1 MTTRLKP
8 DADFVRGYADTVHRM
23 LRERA
28 ALPREELE
36 YVVGAVSKLKDERL
50 KAGVAGLI
58 GWSDDDRAEL
68 ETLFA
73 VAIEVLKTTNLTKIR
88 RAVQTVE
95 LRYYMRD
102 VG

>member
-1 MTTRLKP
+1 MTARLKP
-8 DADFVRGYADTVHRM
+8 DPDFVRSYAEAVHRM

-28 ALPREELE
+28 SLPPDELE

-50 KAGVAGLI
+50 KAGVAELI
-58 GWSDDDRAEL
+58 GWGDDERAEL

-102 VG
+102 AG